1 MHGHEVYGE
10 GLDIW
15 YFQEFDIWNHW
26 YLVFDIIESDEC
38 YCGRDLMSIVFAV
51 QDERKSFV
59 E

>member
-26 YLVFDIIESDEC
+26 YLV
-38 YCGRDLMSIVFAV
+38 GLGLGAV
-51 QDERKSFV
+51 G
-59 E
+59 